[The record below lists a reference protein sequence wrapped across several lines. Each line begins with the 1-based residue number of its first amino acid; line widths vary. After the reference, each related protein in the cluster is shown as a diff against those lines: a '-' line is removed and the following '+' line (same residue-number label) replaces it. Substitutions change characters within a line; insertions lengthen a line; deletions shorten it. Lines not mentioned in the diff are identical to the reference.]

1 MRLENTY
8 DLQEGHSYVGVCHL
22 WEAPWFHFQRSCIF
36 HMAAALFCCEGP
48 WHFPSV
54 ESDWIFIHGWTY
66 PFMRSSNMHCRLL
79 RFIHLNIQ
87 WHNEKLHD
95 AGIVNN
101 HRDLF
106 CSPYLIKKKTE
117 YAKCVHF
124 PRFFLLFH
132 CHRST
137 LSALQASSIHITLV
151 FAEYWTRIGSHTVC
165 DNHKLCLWALILK
178 SDFQW
183 AERKCT
189 LSAMKV
195 GKKGQTLNCGNKK
208 KNMLTQGGFQIV
220 RLQYQYQTWFYP
232 KMCLIIRCDKVLSY
246 EVLHMS
252 MSYFERSLQIL

>member
-22 WEAPWFHFQRSCIF
+22 WEAPWFHLRRSCIF

-106 CSPYLIKKKTE
+106 CSPYLIKKKN
-117 YAKCVHF
+117 
-124 PRFFLLFH
+124 
-132 CHRST
+132 
-137 LSALQASSIHITLV
+137 
-151 FAEYWTRIGSHTVC
+151 RIC
-165 DNHKLCLWALILK
+165 
-178 SDFQW
+178 
-183 AERKCT
+183 
-189 LSAMKV
+189 
-195 GKKGQTLNCGNKK
+195 
-208 KNMLTQGGFQIV
+208 
-220 RLQYQYQTWFYP
+220 
-232 KMCLIIRCDKVLSY
+232 KMCSFSKVFPALSLSQVHSQCTAGFKRPHHTCVCW
-246 EVLHMS
+246 VLGQDWLPH
-252 MSYFERSLQIL
+252 SLW